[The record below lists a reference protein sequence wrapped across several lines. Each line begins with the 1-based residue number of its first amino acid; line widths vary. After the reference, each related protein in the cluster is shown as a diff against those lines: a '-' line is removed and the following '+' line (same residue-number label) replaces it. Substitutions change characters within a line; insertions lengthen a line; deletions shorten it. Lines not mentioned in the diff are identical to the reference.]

1 MSYGVAAYG
10 TDGKL
15 TFHSDYSSIVY
26 SGEMSKSADPTRP
39 TYTGSYH
46 IAITPALKTSNYDM
60 GWIVQY
66 TISLDVDYMVPFY
79 KPAFD
84 GQEIAIMDVINEGTT
99 WVVNLLFSGNN
110 LQYPLVYAFA
120 PLTELPSSAVTLN
133 NYGIAVYDENSDLVF
148 TDSKRPL
155 RIDDVVAITHGTTIK
170 SGSKGT
176 CGNSNT
182 CHVDFTPDTSTTY
195 TGSVTN
201 TTSKLYHIVPSA
213 YGGLAYENSNS
224 GREYSC
230 DGGLG
235 ILSRPYAWSYKSWT
249 SFRGTVKHPR
259 GGSTHVAGWQ
269 GDFAGAA
276 KQYRSGDCGFTG
288 FFGALVGVFLVVF
301 TGGAALAV
309 IGGALAGFAVGSL
322 STATTPSLKA
332 YDTDETFDVSNTVN
346 LLVTDTS
353 YYGITDDG
361 DVDVTDRLTYSY
373 SHNSSNTSNWIQ
385 WVWSNGAYGS
395 YLTVYGAAPLAVG
408 PIHGTIAPASTAT
421 SYTSGNTTYY
431 RGTFQTTDYTIPGY
445 TLYYANRYA
454 VAVAQG

>member
-46 IAITPALKTSNYDM
+46 IAITPTLKTSNYDM

-66 TISLDVDYMVPFY
+66 TITLDVDYMVPFY
-79 KPAFD
+79 KPAFN

-110 LQYPLVYAFA
+110 LQYPYVYAFA

-176 CGNSNT
+176 CSSNS

-195 TGSVTN
+195 TGAVSN

-213 YGGLAYENSNS
+213 YGGLAYENSGS

-230 DGGLG
+230 DWFG

-259 GGSTHVAGWQ
+259 NGSTHVAGWQ

-276 KQYRSGDCGFTG
+276 YQYHDGDCGFTG

-309 IGGALAGFAVGSL
+309 IGGALAGFAIGSL
-322 STATTPSLKA
+322 TTATTPSLKA

-373 SHNSSNTSNWIQ
+373 NASSTSPTYWYYATNS
-385 WVWSNGAYGS
+385 
-395 YLTVYGAAPLAVG
+395 VYSSTLVIREPGIIFYAQG
-408 PIHGTIAPASTAT
+408 GFFGGTAPASTAT
-421 SYTSGNTTYY
+421 TYTVGSSTYY
-431 RGTFQTTDYTIPGY
+431 RGPLQNTVTITSGGTTSTER
-445 TLYYANRYA
+445 YYSLAI
-454 VAVAQG
+454 AQG